1 MMGVNTARKSSASSA
16 ECKGQRHKSCH
27 PADLL
32 EPGKSPASI
41 SFAVEQMHAC
51 AMQFILISVFAQVP
65 CYSAVSLQVNV
76 YWLTV
81 DHDIKS
87 HVSEVIRPL
96 LKLASQEECEMMWR

>member
-1 MMGVNTARKSSASSA
+1 MHLYARCA
-16 ECKGQRHKSCH
+16 HKAAKRIS
-27 PADLL
+27 DLFMPPQFL
-32 EPGKSPASI
+32 QPHAN
-41 SFAVEQMHAC
+41 SFGGLHAC